1 VKKSRRNRESIDSP
15 ETTCILYTSI
25 VMADETYSEQ
35 EEANAANK
43 GTIAKRETM

>member
-1 VKKSRRNRESIDSP
+1 
-15 ETTCILYTSI
+15 
-25 VMADETYSEQ
+25 MADETYSEQ